1 MYRRRIP
8 RSILHQILPEHRVP
22 RHRAKRHPIIPRL
35 ITIQKLA
42 PPLIMRLIQYRE
54 IRAPAG
60 QVARSYINEEG
71 SQTVA
76 ADIGRPAVG
85 GREPVGVQVVS
96 LVVSV
101 LHELEGLEVGTRRV
115 EALEEESSRL
125 DAPDDG
131 VAGYGGGL

>member
-1 MYRRRIP
+1 
-8 RSILHQILPEHRVP
+8 
-22 RHRAKRHPIIPRL
+22 
-35 ITIQKLA
+35 
-42 PPLIMRLIQYRE
+42 MRLIQYRE
-54 IRAPAG
+54 TRAPAG

-76 ADIGRPAVG
+76 ADIGRRAVG

-115 EALEEESSRL
+115 EALEEESS
-125 DAPDDG
+125 
-131 VAGYGGGL
+131 